1 MRSSEELS
9 DLFTTYFSDRL
20 SPSQIDSL
28 VADTIIAVQNRRMRT
43 YAAGDGAIQS
53 RATAEARIESVA

>member
-20 SPSQIDSL
+20 SPSQIDCL
-28 VADTIIAVQNRRMRT
+28 VADTMTAVQNRRMRT
-43 YAAGDGAIQS
+43 YAVAEGAIQG